1 MTYTDLLELA
11 AELQAK
17 GNRLEDKDFA
27 EGLQRLTQASE
38 EVGRAWCGSWLGY
51 HARVYY
57 RDFEPPPAGA
67 RFSQEWGFQDAWPI
81 QETLGHWHE
90 FTSDEVLNVIRDRAG
105 DPDLQAQQKEAIAV
119 REFFDESKA
128 TILSAMSVALSDS
141 PDTFL
146 QDLRDKIAE
155 MKVYSQSHF
164 IRALQPQ
171 GKVFSRDMVA
181 IEKGFQTPPHLEML
195 TKVRSISQPF
205 DACRELSKLT
215 RRAASHL
222 ANLQQRKRRDER
234 IGTNVFIGHGHSAA
248 WKDLKDFIQDRLC
261 LPWDEFNRVPIAGV
275 TNIARL
281 SQMLDSAAIAF
292 FVMTGED
299 EQADGTL
306 HARMNVIHEA
316 GLFQGRL
323 GFERAIVLLEEGCAE
338 FSNIQGLGQ
347 IRFPR
352 GNIKAVF
359 EEIRQLL
366 EREGLVG

>member
-1 MTYTDLLELA
+1 MAYTDLLELA

-17 GNRLEDKDFA
+17 GDRLEDNDFA
-27 EGLQRLTQASE
+27 EGLERLAQASE
-38 EVGRAWCGSWLGY
+38 EVGKAWCGSWLGH
-51 HARVYY
+51 HACIYY
-57 RDFEPPPAGA
+57 QDFAPPPAGA
-67 RFSQEWGFQDAWPI
+67 HFSLEWGLQDVWPI

-90 FTSDEVLNVIRDRAG
+90 YTSGEVLDVIRERAG
-105 DPDLQAQQKEAIAV
+105 DPDLQVQQKEAIAA
-119 REFFDESKA
+119 REFFDETKA
-128 TILSAMSVALSDS
+128 TILSAISVVLSDR

-155 MKVYSQSHF
+155 MNVYSQRDLIH
-164 IRALQPQ
+164 ALKPR
-171 GKVFSRDMVA
+171 GKIFSRDMVA
-181 IEKGFQTPPHLEML
+181 IEKGFRTPPHLEIF

-205 DACRELSKLT
+205 EACRELSKLT

-222 ANLQQRKRRDER
+222 ANLQQRKRHEER

-275 TNIARL
+275 TNVARL
-281 SQMLDSAAIAF
+281 SQMLDAAAIAF

-352 GNIKAVF
+352 GNIKATF